1 MLFHFLRAALAN
13 LRLGKQTTLINV
25 AGLSLGLTCF
35 IVAYVCAAYLASAD
49 RHFPNADRIYVMQQ
63 RIVASGEDAARPFG
77 PVSERLAPYLRVEA
91 PELEAVARRTSEMLG
106 VTADGRGFGLNVGFA
121 DPELLRIFA
130 FEFVAGD
137 ASSAL
142 NEPAGAIVTE
152 QTAETLF
159 GSRDALGRVFSIGR
173 QVGRTVDVVVRGIV
187 RESDEL
193 TTARFP
199 AARAGILVNIAARDA
214 LPVPGV
220 DRADDR
226 AVADDWSVR
235 DFGDSTYV
243 LLPRDGALTA
253 RELDRRLSA
262 LSERIFPRDGATISF
277 RARHVSSFFEDSID
291 AALGL
296 LGIASGMGAAQL
308 LFVPGLLILAMAC
321 FNYVNLAVAV
331 ASTRAKE
338 VGISKVLGAEAR
350 QVIQQHLVETTA
362 CVLAALGVALLLAP
376 LLVGLI
382 NAATGFALPFVR
394 LLGLRFWLG
403 TALVVLLTSLVA
415 GAYPAWVMS
424 RFRPLES
431 LRIGSNRSGSGAL
444 RSVFIGIQ
452 FAIASVLLTAV
463 LVMYSQNAAM
473 RGEVERLPADPYVQ
487 IENNLL
493 ETPDV
498 DPELVTAA
506 LLDAPQ
512 IKGVTGMAE
521 GFFTATLASDRFAR
535 SSSSADSAVN
545 LRSRFISYDFFST
558 LGIDLLAGRSFVRD
572 RDAPRGAGEGQTGTI
587 GVVLDREAAAALGW
601 PDPHDAVGQTVYRS
615 TGSRVATFAATPT
628 ETLEIIGIVDKPPLQ
643 AMTAGLSNVYVLDPG
658 NSRLILRLAPD
669 DVPGALAHI
678 EAVWQRLVPDMPLR
692 RIRFLDETL
701 ERALFQMNVLTTAL
715 LSIVTFGFLVALAG
729 IFGMALFVANRRR
742 HEIGIRKSLGANAK
756 DILRQLLVEFGQPV
770 LIGNLVAWPL
780 AYALSRFYSDLWLEQ
795 APLTAWP
802 YLLSLILTL
811 SLAWLGFGGQALGA
825 ARLHPARVLR
835 YE

>member
-1 MLFHFLRAALAN
+1 MLLHYLRAALAK

-25 AGLSLGLTCF
+25 AGLALGLTCF
-35 IVAYVCAAYLASAD
+35 IVAYVGAAYLASAD
-49 RHFPNADRIYVMQQ
+49 RHFANVDRIYVLQQ
-63 RIVASGEDAARPFG
+63 RIVAPGEDTAQPFG
-77 PVSERLAPYLRVEA
+77 VASERLTEFLRVEA
-91 PELEAVARRTSEMLG
+91 PELEAVARRSYELLG
-106 VTADGRGFGLNVGFA
+106 VRAGDRVFGLNVGFV
-121 DPELLRIFA
+121 DPDLLRIFD
-130 FEFVAGD
+130 FPFVAGD

-142 NEPAGAIVTE
+142 DEPTSAIITE

-159 GSRDALGRVFSIGR
+159 GSRDALGRIFSIGR
-173 QVGRTVDVVVRGIV
+173 QVGRSVDVVVRGVV

-193 TTARFP
+193 STARFP
-199 AARAGILVNIAARDA
+199 SARAGILVNIAARDA
-214 LPVPGV
+214 LPVPGTGAG
-220 DRADDR
+220 DGPAP
-226 AVADDWSVR
+226 DDWSIR
-235 DFGDSTYV
+235 DFGDATYV
-243 LLPRDGALTA
+243 LLPRDGPLTA

-262 LSERIFPRDGATISF
+262 LSERISPQDGTAISF
-277 RARHVSSFFEDSID
+277 RARHVSSFFEDQVT
-291 AALGL
+291 AALGF
-296 LGIASGMGAAQL
+296 LGVASGMRATQL
-308 LFVPGLLILAMAC
+308 LFLPGLLILAMAC

-350 QVIQQHLVETTA
+350 QVIQQHLIETTA
-362 CVLAALGVALLLAP
+362 CVLAALGVALVLAP
-376 LLVGLI
+376 LLVGII
-382 NAATGFALPFVR
+382 NAVTGFSIPFVR

-403 TALVVLLTSLVA
+403 TALVVFLTSFVA

-431 LRIGSNRSGSGAL
+431 LRIGSKRSGSGAL

-463 LVMYSQNAAM
+463 LVMYSQNASM
-473 RGEVERLPADPYVQ
+473 RGEIDRLPADPYVQ

-498 DPELVTAA
+498 DPELLTAA
-506 LLDAPQ
+506 LLGAPQ
-512 IKGVTGMAE
+512 IKGVTGMGE
-521 GFFTATLASDRFAR
+521 GFWTATLASDRFSR
-535 SSSSADSAVN
+535 SRSSADAPVD

-572 RDAPRGAGEGQTGTI
+572 RDVPRGAGEGQTGTI
-587 GVVLDREAAAALGW
+587 GIVIDREAALSLGW
-601 PDPHDAVGQTVYRS
+601 PNPQDAIGRTVYRS
-615 TGSRVATFAATPT
+615 TGSRLVAFGATPT
-628 ETLEIIGIVDKPPLQ
+628 ETLEVIGIVDKPPLQ
-643 AMTAGLSNVYVLDPG
+643 ALNAGLSNVYVLDPK

-669 DVPGALAHI
+669 DIPGALAHI
-678 EAVWQRLVPDMPLR
+678 ESVWQQLVPESPLR
-692 RIRFLDETL
+692 RVQFLDESL
-701 ERALFQMNVLTTAL
+701 ERGLFEMNVMTTAL
-715 LSIVTFGFLVALAG
+715 LSIVAFGFLVALAG

-756 DILRQLLVEFGQPV
+756 DILRQLLVEFGRPV

-780 AYALSRFYSDLWLEQ
+780 GYSLSRVYTALWLEQ

-802 YLLSLILTL
+802 YLLSLVLTL
-811 SLAWLGFGGQALGA
+811 GLAWLGFGGQALGA